1 MSVNHHEHDST
12 SELAFIRDAHLAST
26 SEDVT
31 VANLPMRP
39 IQRLGLLCDEGS
51 LHVIRSGV
59 LSERMAAR
67 AREGDGVVGA
77 AGTIGGRPVFCYA
90 QDASFAGGSL
100 GEAHADTILRV
111 QRLAGQARVPVIGFI
126 ESGGARLQEGIAALG
141 GYARIFSQTVAL
153 SGKVP
158 QISVV
163 TGVSAGG
170 GSYSPALTDLVI
182 MSEAA
187 SMFLTGPGVVR
198 EVTGERTTARELGG
212 PAVQARNG
220 VCQLVAPTD
229 VDSIFL
235 VRQLL
240 GYLPQNA
247 WAPLPAHTPTAPH
260 GPQPAGVVPV
270 EPRRAYDMLEVLR
283 GVFDGD
289 SVLELSPRWAPN
301 MVTAFARLEGRVV
314 GVVANQPRHLGGVID
329 TEASQKAARFVR
341 TCNAFGL
348 PLVVLVDTPGFL
360 PGTQQESAGVIRHG
374 AKLLHAFAE
383 ATVPRLT
390 VVLRKS
396 FGGAYITMNSKDLGA
411 HLYLAW
417 ADAELGIMGPQAA
430 VDIIHRREL
439 GDADDREERREQLT
453 REYRA
458 QHLTA
463 AAAARGGYV
472 DEVIAPNETRGRLA
486 WALGALG
493 DPVGG
498 RGRAGNI
505 PL

>member
-1 MSVNHHEHDST
+1 
-12 SELAFIRDAHLAST
+12 
-26 SEDVT
+26 
-31 VANLPMRP
+31 MRP
-39 IQRLGLLCDEGS
+39 LQRLGLLCDEGS
-51 LHVIRSGV
+51 LQVLRSTV
-59 LSERMAAR
+59 VSSRMGKR
-67 AREGDGVVGA
+67 AMEGDGVVGA
-77 AGTIGGRPVFCYA
+77 AGRIGERPVFCYA
-90 QDASFAGGSL
+90 QDGSFVGGSL
-100 GEAHADTILRV
+100 GEAHAETILRV
-111 QRLAGQARVPVIGFI
+111 QRLAADARVPVIGFI
-126 ESGGARLQEGIAALG
+126 ESGGARLQEGIAALN
-141 GYARIFSQTVAL
+141 GYARIFAQTVTL
-153 SGKVP
+153 SGRIP

-170 GSYSPALTDLVI
+170 GSYSPALTDFVI

-187 SMFLTGPGVVR
+187 SMFLTGPAVVR

-212 PAVQARNG
+212 PEVQTRNG
-220 VCQLVAPTD
+220 VCQFVAPTD

-235 VRQLL
+235 VRDLL

-247 WAPLPAHTPTAPH
+247 WAPTPKRTPLAPE
-260 GPQPAGVVPV
+260 GGQPAGVVPV
-270 EPRRAYDMLEVLR
+270 DPRRPYDMTNVLR
-283 GVFDGD
+283 GVFDAD
-289 SVLELSPRWAPN
+289 SILEVSPRWAPN
-301 MVTAFARLEGRVV
+301 IVTALARLEGAAV
-314 GVVANQPRHLGGVID
+314 GIVANQPRHLGGVID
-329 TEASQKAARFVR
+329 AEASQKAARFVR

-348 PLVVLVDTPGFL
+348 PLIVLVDTPGFL

-417 ADAELGIMGPQAA
+417 TGAELGIMGPEAA

-439 GDADDREERREQLT
+439 QAADDRERMRERLVAD
-453 REYRA
+453 YRA

-463 AAAARGGYV
+463 EAAARGGYV
-472 DEVIAPNETRGRLA
+472 DAVISPNETRARLA
-486 WALGALG
+486 FGLDALGEPA
-493 DPVGG
+493 GG
-498 RGRAGNI
+498 RGSVRNI